1 MHTCMSELSK
11 AQLTRSM
18 KTNKTHLKT
27 PFSSFFVFWRRK
39 GVVEVIAICFQIVDI
54 YVHFDV
60 NFWTTFLDWPYFV
73 ITFLRTL
80 PACSC
85 TFYRTGPLH
94 LAQHVHY

>member
-54 YVHFDV
+54 YVHFAV
-60 NFWTTFLDWPYFV
+60 NFWTTFLDWPYFA
-73 ITFLRTL
+73 IGH
-80 PACSC
+80 C
-85 TFYRTGPLH
+85 LH
-94 LAQHVHY
+94 APVLFTALVLCILHSMFTIKV